1 MDIQII
7 TGRAGSGKSHQIIEM
22 ISKEAAA
29 NPFGPPLLLLV
40 PDQAAFTMETW
51 LTTASLGGAH
61 VRAQVLSFRRLAH
74 QARMDLDKAS
84 ARPMHAAGKY
94 ALFAQ
99 AYADVS
105 DQLTVLL
112 RPDAS
117 AHYMER
123 LLHWLEECQLYAHTP
138 IDLANSAKLD
148 AIDPFL
154 AAKLADMSLLY
165 DSYQKR
171 LRDTF
176 VDSYDLLPFL
186 VRHAHVWP
194 FLRDAQ
200 IFVDGFVGFTAQE
213 LQVIQSFLTAP
224 IASMTLT
231 IGAPLVIL
239 SQMQQPLSL
248 QTPFAQA
255 QDTFRR
261 VIDILEKATATEPF
275 IKELAGPSPRF
286 SLGPR
291 LAHLEQNVFTM
302 PGQFFRSDTTD
313 KVDDLRLA
321 KATTKQAE
329 VDGIIADM
337 LSLKREHTLRFSDF
351 VCIVPS
357 LSLYASQM
365 MESFAQAGVPFY
377 MDERRTLRNH
387 PLAVFL
393 LSALRAS
400 ATGLKSEDVFL
411 FLKTDVFPLP
421 RFVVDRLENYALAH
435 GLSGEDWLHPIQV
448 RQPKDKPLEEARKI
462 VADILFG
469 FVEKLGPS
477 CTMKSLASALWEL
490 LMVVDAPNTMARFM
504 EQAKADGDLVVLEMH
519 EKAYDAVVQALDDFV
534 AAFGDESITLV
545 QAQELI
551 LRVFDGVTVGL
562 IPAQV
567 DQVMITEVNRVRA
580 FEAQAVFVLGA
591 AQGLFPQKALEDE
604 VLSDAQREWLLEAGV
619 ELSPSTSRKQLFE
632 RYRVYLALTRA
643 TRFLTISYP
652 VADEG
657 SSLLPSVVLSEI
669 RRLFAIEDVP
679 WRYYRDAL
687 VLQDDEDYRLCVT
700 PQKTARFLAGALRD
714 FQKGQT
720 LTPLWYAAY
729 DIFANRLLPQ
739 EFAKTFL
746 VGLAHRV
753 YSETLPPVLA
763 QQVFGTNL
771 VASVSRLELFA
782 RCSFAHFA
790 TYGLRLKEREHFTID
805 QTTRGSLMHA
815 ILHDFVSQLKED
827 NLPWGSLTDA
837 MVEHRLFRLYNKH
850 VEQFR
855 DQMLTR
861 SARARQEAKQVYA
874 ILLRAL
880 WVLTEHARRSA
891 FVPYQTELSFGDRE
905 RDLAPMMTLSL
916 PKGTLRLKGRI
927 DRVDIA
933 QDTDKVWYR
942 VIDYKSSEHKVSLLR
957 MYHGLMLQLP
967 LYAKVLEPLLQASL
981 KEDVDFAGMFYFP
994 LMDPIA
1000 TVNGPTQEPKTTDE
1014 FRKGLRMRGLLRREP
1029 RIVPLLDA
1037 SQGKKEA
1044 RTDLFPKMLKQDG
1057 DFSSYV
1063 LAVTDNQWQGLTKRV
1078 QDSILKFAIEMMDG
1092 ETSINPYWLT
1102 VQDHAC
1108 AFCEFHA
1115 VCHFEPTHGMG
1126 SYRNLPVLKE
1136 DAIASLLDSVTKGGN
1151 HVEDMV

>member
-1 MDIQII
+1 MI

-84 ARPMHAAGKY
+84 ARPLHAAGKY

-99 AYADVS
+99 AYADVAE
-105 DQLTVLL
+105 QLTALS

-138 IDLANSAKLD
+138 AKLASSAKLD
-148 AIDPFL
+148 SIDPFL
-154 AAKLADMSLLY
+154 GAKLADMSLLY
-165 DSYQKR
+165 DAYQRR
-171 LRDTF
+171 LHDAF

-186 VRHAHVWP
+186 ARHAHVWP
-194 FLRDAQ
+194 SLRDAQ

-224 IASMTLT
+224 ITSLTVT
-231 IGAPLVIL
+231 IGAPQAIL
-239 SQMQQPLSL
+239 RQIQQPLSL

-261 VIDILEKATATEPF
+261 ILGIIEQVTATVPR
-275 IKELAGPSPRF
+275 ITELAGPSPRF
-286 SLGPR
+286 FLAPR
-291 LAHLEQNVFTM
+291 LAHLEQQVFTM
-302 PGQFFRSDTTD
+302 PGQPFRSAATD
-313 KVDDLRLA
+313 VFDDLRLA
-321 KATTKQAE
+321 QATTKQAE
-329 VDGIIADM
+329 VDGVIADM
-337 LSLKREHTLRFSDF
+337 LSLKREHALRFSDV

-357 LSLYASQM
+357 LSLYAAQM
-365 MESFAQAGVPFY
+365 MESFVQAGIPFY
-377 MDERRTLRNH
+377 MDERRTLKNH

-393 LSALRAS
+393 LSALRAAAS
-400 ATGLKSEDVFL
+400 GLQSDDVFR
-411 FLKTDVFPLP
+411 FLKTDVFPIP
-421 RFVVDRLENYALAH
+421 RAVVDHLENYALAR
-435 GLSGEDWLHPIQV
+435 GLSGEDWLQPIQV
-448 RQPKDKPLEEARKI
+448 RQQKDRPLEEARKM
-462 VADILFG
+462 VVDILWTFLN
-469 FVEKLGPS
+469 ELGS
-477 CTMKSLASALWEL
+477 ACTMHSLASALWDL
-490 LMVVDAPNTMARFM
+490 LVAVDAPTTMKRFM
-504 EQAKADGDLVVLEMH
+504 ERAQDEGDLVMLEMH

-534 AAFGDESITLV
+534 AAFGDEFVTLA
-545 QAQELI
+545 QAQDLI

-567 DQVMITEVNRVRA
+567 DQVIITEVNRVRA
-580 FEAQAVFVLGA
+580 FEAQAVFVMGA
-591 AQGLFPQKALEDE
+591 AQGLFPLQALEDE

-619 ELSPSTSRKQLFE
+619 ELSPFTSRKQLFE
-632 RYRVYLALTRA
+632 RYRVYLSLTRA

-652 VADEG
+652 QADQG
-657 SSLLPSVVLSEI
+657 SSLSPSIVLSEI
-669 RRLFAIEDVP
+669 RRLYAINDVP

-687 VLQDDEDYRLCVT
+687 TLQDDADYRLCVT

-729 DIFANRLLPQ
+729 DLFANRILSQDL
-739 EFAKTFL
+739 AKTFL

-753 YSETLPPVLA
+753 YSETLPTVLA
-763 QQVFGTNL
+763 QQVFGTDV

-790 TYGLRLKEREHFTID
+790 TYGLRLKERERFTID
-805 QTTRGSLMHA
+805 QATRGSLMHA
-815 ILHDFVSQLKED
+815 ILHEFVLQLTQD
-827 NLPWGSLTDA
+827 SLPWGSLTDA
-837 MVEHRLFRLYNKH
+837 AVEQRLFRLYNKH
-850 VEQFR
+850 IEQFR

-891 FVPYQTELSFGDRE
+891 FVPYQTELSFGDCE
-905 RDLAPMMTLSL
+905 GNLAPIMTLPL
-916 PKGTLRLKGRI
+916 PKGKLRLKGRI
-927 DRVDIA
+927 DRIDIA
-933 QDTDKVWYR
+933 QDKDKVWYR

-967 LYAKVLEPLLQASL
+967 LYAKVLEPMLQDSL
-981 KEDVDFAGMFYFP
+981 QDDVEFAGMFYFP

-1000 TVNGPTQEPKTTDE
+1000 SVQGPTQEPKTTE
-1014 FRKGLRMRGLLRREP
+1014 QFRKALRMRGLLRKEP

-1037 SQGKKEA
+1037 SQGEKEA
-1044 RTDLFPKMLKQDG
+1044 LTDLFPKMLKQDG
-1057 DFSSYV
+1057 NFSSQV
-1063 LAVTDNQWQGLTKRV
+1063 MAVTNDQWKGLTMRV
-1078 QDSILKFAIEMMDG
+1078 QASVVEFAKEMMAG
-1092 ETSINPYWLT
+1092 ETSINPYRLT
-1102 VQDHAC
+1102 SQDHAC
-1108 AFCEFHA
+1108 VFCEFHSL
-1115 VCHFEPTHGMG
+1115 CHFEPAHGMG
-1126 SYRNLPVLKE
+1126 SYRNLSVLKE
-1136 DAIASLLDSVTKGGN
+1136 DEIASLLDSATKGGN
-1151 HVEDMV
+1151 DVEDLV